1 MLEGH
6 GHQASGL
13 GMVMVPG
20 DGAGYGDGTKHWIWD
35 MVMVPGITAGVAG
48 ALSPSPFLLAVGSP
62 PHVPI
67 TGH

>member
-1 MLEGH
+1 
-6 GHQASGL
+6 
-13 GMVMVPG
+13 MVMVPG